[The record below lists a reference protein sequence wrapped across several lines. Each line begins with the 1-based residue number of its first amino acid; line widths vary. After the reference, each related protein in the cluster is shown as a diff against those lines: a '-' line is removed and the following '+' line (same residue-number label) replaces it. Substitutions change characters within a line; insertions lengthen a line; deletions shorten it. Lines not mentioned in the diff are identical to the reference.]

1 MMGAALLG
9 VVAGCLSI
17 GPGAENN
24 TGDEH
29 EAADESDSETN
40 EEDENDC
47 RTTTTARVYLRGEF
61 VSESERPDDK
71 HVYDSDDDRFDG
83 VELFEVLFDAARD
96 IPEEERSDGTSTV
109 TTIGDGGLTG
119 VAPDDDRAT
128 AAEAAYH
135 TEPAPPTDALYVED
149 EAFVLRVRLHKE
161 QDEAEQC

>member
-1 MMGAALLG
+1 MGAVLLG

-17 GPGAENN
+17 GPGAENS
-24 TGDEH
+24 TDGEH
-29 EAADESDSETN
+29 EEVDESESETN
-40 EEDENDC
+40 AEDESNC
-47 RTTTTARVYLRGEF
+47 RTTTTERVYLRGEF

-83 VELFEVLFDAARD
+83 VELFEVLFNAARE
-96 IPEEERSDGTSTV
+96 ITAEERSDGTSTV

-135 TEPAPPTDALYVED
+135 AEPAPPTDALYVED
-149 EAFVLRVRLHKE
+149 EAFVLRVRLHRE